1 LPKWPAFIGGQGAV
15 MIFDNDCVVKNNPDG
30 AERQA
35 LGLA

>member
-1 LPKWPAFIGGQGAV
+1 

-30 AERQA
+30 AERHA